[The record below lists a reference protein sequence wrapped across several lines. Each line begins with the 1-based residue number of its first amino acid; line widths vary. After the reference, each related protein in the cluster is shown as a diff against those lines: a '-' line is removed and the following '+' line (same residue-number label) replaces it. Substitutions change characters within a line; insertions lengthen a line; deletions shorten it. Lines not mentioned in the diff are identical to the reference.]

1 MKKKYIKEN
10 KEKTLQK
17 TDIRDRNKQKK
28 SNQRGKL
35 VVMCDTLIISA
46 LVRIRSSRSFSDLYT
61 AYT

>member
-46 LVRIRSSRSFSDLYT
+46 LVRIRSSGSFSDLYT